1 MKPMKH
7 LLLFFVLTAT
17 ILSIFQFD
25 PVCSFGGLH
34 SSVSK
39 YKDSE
44 VSQTSI
50 QRLKKYDHLIRYF
63 SDFSYFV
70 PKHKVSADFVR
81 ALILAES
88 SANHRAVSNKEALG
102 LGQILVTTGQEA
114 ALVLSKSKTHFRYV
128 TKKTLQ
134 NLKRSDLFDPA
145 VNILITC
152 YLIAKYNAKFDGK
165 LDLVV
170 SAWNA
175 GENTK
180 SLKIGKH
187 APYKETEDLIG
198 KVNAYYVY
206 LLRNRVFPI
215 QKR

>member
-1 MKPMKH
+1 MRIVQRVVFQGIIISII
-7 LLLFFVLTAT
+7 LLYFTGNAF
-17 ILSIFQFD
+17 
-25 PVCSFGGLH
+25 CSLH
-34 SSVSK
+34 GSVTK

-50 QRLKKYDHLIRYF
+50 QKLKQYDHLVRYF
-63 SDFSYFV
+63 SGFSYFV
-70 PKHKVSADFVR
+70 PDHKVSADFVR

-88 SANHRAVSNKEALG
+88 SANHLAVSSKNALG

-114 ALVLSKSKTHFRYV
+114 AQVLSQSNTQFRYV
-128 TKKTLQ
+128 SKNTLR
-134 NLKRSDLFDPA
+134 NFKRKDLFDPA

-152 YLIAKYNAKFDGK
+152 YLISKYNAKFEGK

-180 SLKIGKH
+180 SLKNGKH
-187 APYKETEDLIG
+187 APYRETEDLIG

-206 LLRNRVFPI
+206 LLRNRVFPSYS
-215 QKR
+215 R